1 MIDKIAMITLLILYI
16 LATLTALFIYLIIRG
31 GSESKSEKEEIL
43 ENEEE
48 MNYWRDYKNKK
59 DKNNKKVKRTGR

>member
-31 GSESKSEKEEIL
+31 GNEYKSEKEEML
-43 ENEEE
+43 EIEEE
-48 MNYWRDYKNKK
+48 MKYWQDYKNKN
-59 DKNNKKVKRTGR
+59 DKKNKKIKRTGR